1 MMQSIKSFSTET
13 LKQIEI
19 WFTDGIRSSWG
30 SSFLRI
36 LLGAT
41 LLVQLL
47 VNFPFLNYSW
57 GPASAWSQNL
67 HASEEFLGQ
76 RLLFGPTSD
85 LTVATIA
92 YVLLLAATIAFL
104 IGWHT
109 RIATLTVLVLNTWL
123 SFSDGIY
130 MNQSDNFLRM
140 ALIYCLFMKVA
151 EHWSIDAKRRKRKT
165 TESRLRVTFNPYFN
179 LLHNV
184 SVTALGAHICLI
196 YVASAM
202 FKIQGN
208 LWQNGTA
215 LYYPL
220 GLPHYAAWPE
230 LNSLVEHSAIGIFI
244 GTYAAVYFQLFFPF
258 MLLNKYLRKIALLG
272 IVAMH
277 LGIAVLMGLPFFSFF
292 MLAGDSIF
300 VSSKTYKAVDT
311 WVRKK
316 ARSFRKDKKGSQ
328 SPLSKEEAV
337 LEPVA

>member
-1 MMQSIKSFSTET
+1 MIAAVKSWLVST
-13 LKQIEI
+13 LKEIES
-19 WFTDGIRSSWG
+19 WFTTGLRSEWG
-30 SSFLRI
+30 ASFLRI
-36 LLGAT
+36 ILGAT

-47 VNFPFLNYSW
+47 VNFPVRNYLW

-67 HASEEFLGQ
+67 HATAEFPGQ

-85 LTVATIA
+85 LTIMTVGYCVLVVATVA
-92 YVLLLAATIAFL
+92 FLLGWQTRLATIVVL
-104 IGWHT
+104 ILHT
-109 RIATLTVLVLNTWL
+109 WMT
-123 SFSDGIY
+123 FSDGVY
-130 MNQSDNFLRM
+130 MDQSDNFLRM
-140 ALIYCLFMKVA
+140 ALLYCVFMRTA
-151 EHWSIDAKRRKRKT
+151 EHWSLDARRAQKKASLKAG
-165 TESRLRVTFNPYFN
+165 ESVFEPYTR

-184 SVTALGAHICLI
+184 SITGFGAHICMI

-202 FKIQGN
+202 FKTQGSF
-208 LWQNGTA
+208 WQHGTG

-220 GLPHYAAWPE
+220 NVPHFNPWPE
-230 LNSLVEHSAIGIFI
+230 LSSIVEQNALGIMV
-244 GTYAAVYFQLFFPF
+244 GTYAAVYLQLFFPF

-328 SPLSKEEAV
+328 SPLSKEETV